1 MKHNGE
7 HTEEISL
14 DKTGSL
20 KSIEL
25 APAELK
31 KAQELSARIRPDD
44 YTSVTEF
51 GGDIQQE
58 ISEFAG
64 HLLERVRSR
73 DADSI
78 SASVTELML
87 KIKGVDVKKL
97 SEPATGMAKVPWIG
111 RWFDQVKKL
120 KSQYEKLESQ
130 IDFIQSRLNEAYVEL
145 HKDTEMLDLLLQKNH
160 SYFKSLEI
168 HIAAVEMRLDELNQH
183 EIPDMKQKAETT
195 QNPLYAQKLNE
206 LVDFAGRLEKK
217 LDDFQR
223 TRFLSLSLAPR
234 IKLLQQGNQVIAE
247 KIQSITYNLI
257 PLWKMELVTSLA
269 QSRASRALQIQKEV
283 RETIEESIRR
293 NAEQMREVSAQ
304 ISRESETGLVSM
316 ETLRTV
322 HEQLMSTLED
332 TRQALEQ
339 GRKQRQDAERE
350 MAEMEAELKR
360 KVLEWTGRAPSS
372 S

>member
-51 GGDIQQE
+51 GSDIQQE

-206 LVDFAGRLEKK
+206 LVDFAAAWKK
-217 LDDFQR
+217 
-223 TRFLSLSLAPR
+223 SSMISSAPVSFPYR
-234 IKLLQQGNQVIAE
+234 
-247 KIQSITYNLI
+247 SH
-257 PLWKMELVTSLA
+257 
-269 QSRASRALQIQKEV
+269 RASNCCNKATRSLRKKYSRLHIISFRCGKWNWLRVWLNHAHLARCKSKK
-283 RETIEESIRR
+283 RCGRR
-293 NAEQMREVSAQ
+293 SRKAFAAMRNRCGKYQLRSAVKAKRGS
-304 ISRESETGLVSM
+304 SRWRRS
-316 ETLRTV
+316 
-322 HEQLMSTLED
+322 
-332 TRQALEQ
+332 
-339 GRKQRQDAERE
+339 
-350 MAEMEAELKR
+350 
-360 KVLEWTGRAPSS
+360 APCMNS
-372 S
+372 